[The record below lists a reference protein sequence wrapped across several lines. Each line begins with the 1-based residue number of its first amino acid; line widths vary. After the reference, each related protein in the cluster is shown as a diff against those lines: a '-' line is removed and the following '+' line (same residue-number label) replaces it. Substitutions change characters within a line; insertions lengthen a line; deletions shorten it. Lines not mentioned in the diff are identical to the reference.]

1 MNTFSELTI
10 LIERLINHLPQ
21 ESFAE
26 ATSNAKEVSEECLT
40 LLTALNKA
48 AFYTEHDEHG
58 AQSLSELSEAN
69 AILSELGGRMM
80 RLQAERNS
88 IA

>member
-10 LIERLINHLPQ
+10 LIDNLIKHLPQ
-21 ESFAE
+21 DAFTE

-48 AFYTEHDEHG
+48 AFYTAHDEHG
-58 AQSLSELSEAN
+58 TQSLFELSEAN
-69 AILSELGGRMM
+69 AVLSELGGRMM

-88 IA
+88 LA